1 MADDVISSD
10 DKTFEREEI
19 LDVKIENAGSLESEI
34 IDTEQSLSKTK
45 FLENFTYA
53 SNVFGEPNEKLIEE
67 FGIYKATKLF
77 SRANLMLTDAKI
89 GQAELKSNILSAV
102 QTGIGS
108 VTVFPCALKDAMKIA
123 NGKIGVRVA
132 LFYPFAAENFKTKRK
147 AVKKAAKLK
156 VAAIELPLYL
166 GDLANTRRQ
175 KIEKEW
181 LLYKKAAKAVEVIM
195 VADFDLLKAEEIKTI
210 FSVCKTVG
218 VKIKNSTCVLSSG
231 LVNPS
236 ALDDSALIKEV
247 RKEYSSK
254 KLDAKDFINFFSSG
268 AETVSS
274 PDILN
279 ACKKLKEKLSFS
291 DAINRQNPQ

>member
-1 MADDVISSD
+1 MTDDMIKSD
-10 DKTFEREEI
+10 DNTLNSEKNS
-19 LDVKIENAGSLESEI
+19 DAVNENLSSS
-34 IDTEQSLSKTK
+34 IDSSIADAENNLSKIN
-45 FLENFTYA
+45 FLEDFTYT
-53 SNVFGEPNEKLIEE
+53 SNIFGESNEKLIEE

-89 GQAELKSNILSAV
+89 GQIELKSNILSAM
-102 QTGIGS
+102 QFGLGS
-108 VTVFPCALKDAMKIA
+108 VTVFPCALKDVIKIA

-132 LFYPFAAENFKTKRK
+132 LFFPFAAESFKTKRK

-156 VAAIELPLYL
+156 IAAIELPVYL
-166 GDLANTRRQ
+166 GDLVNKKRQ

-181 LLYKKAAKAVEVIM
+181 LLYKKSAKGTELIM
-195 VADFDLLKAEEIKTI
+195 AADFDLLKAEEIKTL
-210 FSVCKTVG
+210 FLVCRSVG
-218 VKIKNSTCVLSSG
+218 IKIKNSTCVLSNG
-231 LVNPS
+231 LVNAQ

-254 KLDAKDFINFFSSG
+254 KLDAKDFISFFSSG

-279 ACKKLKEKLSFS
+279 ACKKLKAMLSFS
-291 DAINRQNPQ
+291 NVDKS